1 MAMLTGESVVCLSSI
16 DWDFSWQG
24 HQQIM
29 SVLAAQGNRVLFIET
44 TGVRPTRWSDL
55 PRLRARLRNWRR
67 GTAGV
72 RRERE
77 GLWVYSPVAVPLPY
91 SRVARWLNRTTIGR
105 VIRGWIRDT
114 GGGRPILWT
123 FLPTPLTRALSH
135 DLDPALTV
143 YYCVDDLPASSP
155 GAARI
160 EASEVALFR
169 SADLVFVTAERLRA
183 RALRYRGQADVFPFG
198 VAGEIFARGRG
209 EAEPPADLRGLP
221 RPLVAYVGGINLKLD
236 RGFLAA
242 VARSLPEMTFV
253 LIGPI
258 ETAAGPLEAV
268 PNLRLLGSRPH
279 AELPR
284 YLRECAVGLVPYRLT
299 RYTAHVYPSKLN
311 EYLAMGLPVVSTPLP
326 EVTQFNL
333 ANGDLIA
340 IASDPASFARAIR
353 RAVQDTSPEAI
364 RRRVEAAGRN
374 DWTPRIA
381 ALSGLVEAALVRRR
395 AGA

>member
-1 MAMLTGESVVCLSSI
+1 MLTGESVVCLSSI

-29 SVLAAQGNRVLFIET
+29 SVLAAQGNRILFIET

-55 PRLRARLRNWRR
+55 PRIRARLRNWRR

-72 RRERE
+72 RRERD

-91 SRVARWLNRTTIGR
+91 SRVAGWLNRSTLGR
-105 VIRGWIRDT
+105 VIRAWLRET

-123 FLPTPLTRALSH
+123 FLPTPLNRALSQ
-135 DLDPALTV
+135 DLHPALTV

-155 GAARI
+155 AAARV
-160 EASEVALFR
+160 EASEIELFR
-169 SADLVFVTAERLRA
+169 TADLVFVTAERLRA
-183 RALRYRGQADVFPFG
+183 RALRYRAQADVFPFG
-198 VAGEIFARGRG
+198 VAGEVFARERTPP
-209 EAEPPADLRGLP
+209 EPPADLYGLP
-221 RPLVAYVGGINLKLD
+221 RPIAAYVGGVNQKLD
-236 RGFLAA
+236 QSFLAA
-242 VARSLPEMTFV
+242 VARALPEVTFV

-258 ETAAGPLEAV
+258 ETAAAPLDAV
-268 PNLRLLGSRPH
+268 PNVRLLGSRPH

-299 RYTAHVYPSKLN
+299 RFTAHVYPSKLN

-326 EVTQFNL
+326 EVTQFNV
-333 ANGDLIA
+333 ANGDLVA
-340 IASDPASFARAIR
+340 VASDPVSFARAIR
-353 RAVQDTSPEAI
+353 RALGDASPEAV
-364 RRRVEAAGRN
+364 RRRVDAAGRN

-381 ALSGLVEAALVRRR
+381 ALSALVEAALARRR